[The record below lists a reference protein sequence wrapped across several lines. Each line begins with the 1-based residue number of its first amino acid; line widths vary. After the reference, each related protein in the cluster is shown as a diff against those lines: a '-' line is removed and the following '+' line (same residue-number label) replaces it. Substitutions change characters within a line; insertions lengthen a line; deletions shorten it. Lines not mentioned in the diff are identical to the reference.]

1 MTGEGKKVNLNIR
14 LTPEQKQYITGLAKT
29 YGTNTTDFI
38 LLSMQYIG
46 ETRPTFQVKPS
57 KPEEPERKKKK

>member
-1 MTGEGKKVNLNIR
+1 MIGDVKKVNLNIR
-14 LTPEQKQYITGLAKT
+14 LTKEQREDIKKLAEA
-29 YGTNTTDFI
+29 YGKNTTDFI

-57 KPEEPERKKKK
+57 EPDRKKKVKA